1 MGRPGMNIKE
11 CAAWLRSRDGYL
23 IISHHR
29 PDGDALG
36 SAAGLCRGLRLLGK
50 RAYILENPQ
59 ATDRYIP
66 YLREYYAGDGF
77 QPRYIVAVDLADE
90 GIIQVNA
97 ADLKGRVDL
106 AIDHHPSN
114 TGYAGELLLMGERAA
129 CGEIIYL
136 LLMDLLGSID
146 RETATLLYIA
156 VTTDTGCFRYKNTNP
171 DTLRIGAALMEAGA
185 PVDLN
190 RRLFMKKKRTRLI
203 LEGSIISGLEFFQDG
218 EACIGT
224 ITLAELERIGATESD
239 MEDIA
244 VVAGSVEGV
253 ECSCTLRQVGE
264 RQWKVSVRTG
274 EYENA
279 SAICGEFGGGGH
291 GMAAGGT
298 VEGTLEEAKAIV
310 RAAVS
315 KHWHENKG

>member
-1 MGRPGMNIKE
+1 MNSKE
-11 CAAWLRSRDGYL
+11 CAAWLRQRDYFL
-23 IISHHR
+23 ILSHRR

-36 SAAGLCRGLRLLGK
+36 SSAALCRGLRALGK
-50 RAYILENPQ
+50 IAYILENPQ
-59 ATDRYIP
+59 ATERYVSM
-66 YLREYYAGDGF
+66 LREYYAEPDF
-77 QPRYIVAVDLADE
+77 QPDHLIAVDLADE
-90 GIIQVNA
+90 GIIQENA
-97 ADLKGRVDL
+97 GEFRGRVDL

-114 TGYAGELLLMGERAA
+114 SGYAKELLLMEERAA

-136 LLMDLLGSID
+136 LLMDLLGGID
-146 RETATLLYIA
+146 KETATLLYIA

-171 DTLRIGAALMEAGA
+171 DTLRVGAALLEAGA
-185 PVDLN
+185 PIDLN
-190 RRLFMKKKRTRLI
+190 RRLFMKKNRTRLI
-203 LEGSIISGLEFFQDG
+203 LEGSIISGLEFFMDG

-224 ITLAELERIGATESD
+224 ITLDELRHIGVTESD

-253 ECSCTLRQVGE
+253 ECSCTLRQVEE
-264 RQWKVSVRTG
+264 RTWKVSVRTG

-279 SAICGEFGGGGH
+279 SVICAEFGGGGH

-310 RAAVS
+310 KTAVS
-315 KHWHENKG
+315 KHWHEAG